1 MTDMPCRVSL
11 DLNAH
16 LSAEEARSAAED
28 AFYDDM
34 MEMEI
39 AESMVDPEFVV
50 EAISEADLCVL
61 GTMLCQ
67 ARGAEVAKR
76 DASIVYREIGAWVMK
91 TASSCSF
98 RSSSQVMSAKIR
110 STPGVVSMSGK
121 ATPMSTRISLSFPGL
136 PYP

>member
-1 MTDMPCRVSL
+1 VTDMPCRVSL

-28 AFYDDM
+28 AFYDDL
-34 MEMEI
+34 MELEI
-39 AESMVDPEFVV
+39 AEAMVDPEFVV

-91 TASSCSF
+91 T
-98 RSSSQVMSAKIR
+98 
-110 STPGVVSMSGK
+110 VVDYTTKVKDQDVRDRCVDMG
-121 ATPMSTRISLSFPGL
+121 ATA
-136 PYP
+136 

>member
-1 MTDMPCRVSL
+1 MNDMPCRVTQ

-16 LSAEEARSAAED
+16 LAGEEAREAAVE

-39 AESMVDPEFVV
+39 AEAMVDPEFVV

-91 TASSCSF
+91 T
-98 RSSSQVMSAKIR
+98 
-110 STPGVVSMSGK
+110 VVDYTTKVKDQDVRDRCVDMG
-121 ATPMSTRISLSFPGL
+121 ATA
-136 PYP
+136 